1 MPKQDAAERASF
13 KEDLVKLNDRLD
25 QMEEMLLDN
34 QGRVLGDEIDRQG
47 NKDEN
52 QNAENQNANGNGDGN
67 DGAEGNPDN

>member
-1 MPKQDAAERASF
+1 
-13 KEDLVKLNDRLD
+13 
-25 QMEEMLLDN
+25 MEEMLLEN

-52 QNAENQNANGNGDGN
+52 QNAENQNANGNGDGD